1 MEHIVK
7 IKKQYFVKLLS
18 EEKTFELR
26 KNDRNY
32 KVGDVIIL
40 KEIDDYDLKFP
51 FNRGREVK
59 AEITYILKGPVYG
72 LETGYCIL
80 AIKLCN

>member
-1 MEHIVK
+1 MEHTVK
-7 IKKQYFVKLLS
+7 ITKQYFVKLLS
-18 EEKTFELR
+18 KEKTFELR

-40 KEIDDYDLKFP
+40 KEIDYYDLKLS

-72 LETGYCIL
+72 LEAGYCIM